1 MLKFYSQKDP
11 AFSPLNL
18 GPSKLHIG
26 GYGCFLMSLAT
37 FFQKSPLELLKIP
50 NGILSS
56 GDLISSV
63 IAKECG
69 GGVLPATTRPPQEWC
84 IGVTDRYKPQFPTHF
99 LLVNPKTGQQIDPL
113 DFPAKP
119 EPISYTFTQYR
130 PFTNGKLPNELLSLA
145 AGPFP
150 DVEPDRWSATDIAEA
165 KSLGIVQG
173 YPDGT
178 FKPTQGITR
187 EEAVALVMK
196 SREA

>member
-1 MLKFYSQKDP
+1 
-11 AFSPLNL
+11 
-18 GPSKLHIG
+18 
-26 GYGCFLMSLAT
+26 MSLAT
-37 FFQKSPLELLKIP
+37 LFQKSPLALLKIQ
-50 NGILSS
+50 GAILPS

-69 GGVLPATTRPPQEWC
+69 GEASKPTTNPPQEWC
-84 IGVTDRYKPQFPTHF
+84 IGITDQYKPQFPTHF

-113 DFPAKP
+113 DYPAKP
-119 EPISYTFTQYR
+119 EPISYTFFQYR
-130 PFTNGKLPNELLSLA
+130 PFTNGKLPNEPLTLA
-145 AGPFP
+145 TGPFP
-150 DVEPDRWSATDIAEA
+150 DVEPSRWSAPVIAEA
-165 KSLGIVQG
+165 KRLGIVQG

>member
-37 FFQKSPLELLKIP
+37 FFQKSPLELLKIA
-50 NGILSS
+50 NAILPS

-63 IAKECG
+63 IARECG
-69 GGVLPATTRPPQEWC
+69 GEALPATSIPPAGWC
-84 IGVTDRYKPQFPTHF
+84 IGITDRYKPQFPTHF
-99 LLVNPKTGQQIDPL
+99 LLVNVTTGQQIDPL

-119 EPISYTFTQYR
+119 EPISYSFIKYR
-130 PFTNGKLPNELLSLA
+130 PFTNGKLPNTPLTLA
-145 AGPFP
+145 TGPFP
-150 DVEPDRWSATDIAEA
+150 DVEPERWSAPAIDAA
-165 KSLGIVQG
+165 KQLGIVTG
-173 YPDGT
+173 YADGT
-178 FKPTQGITR
+178 FKPTQPITR

>member
-1 MLKFYSQKDP
+1 MLTFYSQKDP

-37 FFQKSPLELLKIP
+37 LFQKSPLELLKIQG
-50 NGILSS
+50 GILPS

-63 IAKECG
+63 IATACHGEALK
-69 GGVLPATTRPPQEWC
+69 ATTTPPQEWC

-99 LLVNPKTGQQIDPL
+99 VLVNPKTNQQIDPL

-119 EPISYTFTQYR
+119 EPIGYHFIQYR
-130 PFTNGKLPNELLSLA
+130 PFTGGKLPNEPISLA
-145 AGPFP
+145 TGPFP
-150 DVEPDRWSATDIAEA
+150 DVEPERWSAPIIQAA
-165 KSLGIVQG
+165 KDLGIVQG

-178 FKPTQGITR
+178 FKPTQSISR